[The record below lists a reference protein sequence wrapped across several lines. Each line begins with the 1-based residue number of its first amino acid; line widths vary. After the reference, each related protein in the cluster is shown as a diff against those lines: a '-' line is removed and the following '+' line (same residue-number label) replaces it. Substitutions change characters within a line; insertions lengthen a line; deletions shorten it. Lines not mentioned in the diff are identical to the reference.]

1 MIIGIAPKI
10 SMTENKINEE
20 DTISLKLISIL

>member
-1 MIIGIAPKI
+1 MGMAPKI

-20 DTISLKLISIL
+20 DTISLKLISMATS